1 MFRSYRQ
8 FCKDWRDF
16 KIKLI
21 VIQQVRGG
29 CVIRPY
35 TPLHLYLHDWLCG
48 SGSIKLLNQILVRI
62 HNTAFFQ
69 PYINQSCEIFEFHF
83 FHDSNP
89 WSGPL
94 MNKFK
99 CFRILFRFR
108 RDIRSQSCRSQKKI
122 SYFINILYFK
132 YFFFFPFKMI
142 VFTHERI
149 CSNCA

>member
-89 WSGPL
+89 SGPL
-94 MNKFK
+94 MMMFSNSVSISPRYSITK
-99 CFRILFRFR
+99 L
-108 RDIRSQSCRSQKKI
+108 SESKK
-122 SYFINILYFK
+122 YFILYQHFILQI
-132 YFFFFPFKMI
+132 FFLLFFQDYCVHP
-142 VFTHERI
+142 
-149 CSNCA
+149 